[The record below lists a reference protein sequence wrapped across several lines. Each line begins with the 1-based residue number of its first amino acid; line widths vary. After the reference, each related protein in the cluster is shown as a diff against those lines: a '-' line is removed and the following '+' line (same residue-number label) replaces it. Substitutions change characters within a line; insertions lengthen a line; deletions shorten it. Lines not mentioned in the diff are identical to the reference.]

1 MLRLARVAAEGGKE
15 LARDAAAAHCELA
28 EMVASRLG
36 FPAETCGAVKYSE
49 ERWDG
54 KGMVYG
60 LKGPDTPLP
69 ARIIHLAQVFD
80 AVHVFAGKETA
91 LATLRQRAGS
101 DSDPVLTGLLLD
113 LAKKRDFWA
122 FLSQESLEEPMLSM
136 RPSSAIDLATDEQIE
151 VVCESAA
158 NFSDMV
164 SSVTWN
170 HGLKVAGLA
179 GDIGR
184 SMGLSAHETT
194 ALRRLGLVH
203 DLGKATVPSL
213 VVQRAALGE
222 PLASYE
228 IERYRLHPY
237 YTEQILSRVSLFGPG
252 ASGAAAHH
260 ERMDG
265 TGFPKRMPGA
275 QIPLA
280 GRVLAVADAYALASS
295 RAGEPSVEKT
305 LDELRPLVG
314 THLDGDCYAALRNAL
329 DSGEP
334 MPLRQRHQRASA
346 ALSERETE
354 VLRLVAEGL
363 TNRQVAG
370 RLVISNK
377 TVEHH
382 VEHIFDKLGVTSRT
396 SAAMWG
402 VQNGLIG

>member
-1 MLRLARVAAEGGKE
+1 ME
-15 LARDAAAAHCELA
+15 LAHDAGAAHCELA
-28 EMVASRLG
+28 DMVASRLG
-36 FPAETCGAVKYSE
+36 FPAEVRGAVKYSE

-54 KGMVYG
+54 KGEVYG

-69 ARIIHLAQVFD
+69 ARIIHMAQTFD
-80 AVHVFAGKETA
+80 AIQVFAGKETA

-101 DSDPVLTGLLLD
+101 DSDPVLTGQLLD
-113 LAKKRDFWA
+113 VAAKRDFWA

-136 RPSSAIDLATDEQIE
+136 RPPSAFDLATDEQIE
-151 VVCESAA
+151 VACESTA

-164 SSVTWN
+164 SRVTWN
-170 HGLKVAGLA
+170 HGPRVARLA
-179 GDIGR
+179 GDMGR
-184 SMGLSAHETT
+184 SLGLSAHETT

-228 IERYRLHPY
+228 MERYRLHPY
-237 YTEQILSRVSLFGPG
+237 YTEQVLSRVSLFGPG

-265 TGFPKRMPGA
+265 TGFPKRLPGA

-280 GRVLAVADAYALASS
+280 GRVLAVADAYLLASTKG
-295 RAGEPSVEKT
+295 GEPSVEQT
-305 LDELRPLVG
+305 LNELEPLVG
-314 THLDGDCYAALRNAL
+314 THLDGDCYAALRDAL
-329 DSGEP
+329 DSGDATP
-334 MPLRQRHQRASA
+334 MRQRPQQVSTT
-346 ALSERETE
+346 LSDRETE
-354 VLRLVAEGL
+354 VLSLVAQGL

-370 RLVISNK
+370 SLVISEK

-396 SAAMWG
+396 SAVMWG
-402 VQNGLIG
+402 VHNGLIDSRSK